1 MFETIT
7 TIINAAV
14 PYISA
19 VTGVVAAASA
29 ITAITP
35 TKTDDN
41 IINAV
46 LKVLNFLAVNIGKNT
61 NADA

>member
-7 TIINAAV
+7 TIINDAV

-19 VTGVVAAASA
+19 VAGVVAAASA

-41 IINAV
+41 IVNAV